1 MTTYVEK
8 LDFYRPASEIF
19 ERYHQEPF
27 AIFLDSSTPVASCC
41 DSSQFADSSQ
51 TPSMPVAGRCNS
63 AQFAGSSQ
71 AFSAPVADCCS
82 SSSRQYER
90 YSIIALEPY
99 LILTET
105 EGRCTE
111 NGAACPE
118 SLEQR
123 LSRRLEE
130 HREEN
135 PTHLPLI
142 AGAFGYFSYDFCRK
156 FENIHSR
163 HPRTVQVPDAFF
175 AFYDVL
181 IIEDREEHA
190 LYLTM
195 REEAE
200 NFGTRLAKYRSEL
213 CEPCFV
219 PAPPA
224 HKGLAPFS
232 SAFTKASYQ
241 EAIRRLIEYIRAGDI
256 YIANMTQ
263 QLRLSSSRKPYEVY
277 RYLRTHHPS
286 PFGGFLQGVDFQV
299 VCASPERFVRIRG
312 SRIETR
318 PIKGTRKRGST
329 EQEDSMLRE
338 ELRHSTKDRSEL
350 LMIVDLERNDLNH
363 ICEAGSVQVPEHFVI
378 EDYSTVFHLVSTVI
392 GRRRQDIEIPELLH
406 SLFPGGS
413 ITGAPKIRAM
423 EIIDELEL
431 ERRNLYTGTLGYFS
445 LDGNCDFNIMIRTGI
460 CHGNQW
466 HLGVGGGITCESDPE
481 AEYEETLQK
490 AKAMREALWSGDG
503 ARGQADTRGLSG
515 TMALAD
521 RPIATTLV
529 NYPTASATALAGYP
543 KGSTVRANIPIRAAE
558 LILTMTLCRRRLY
571 DQRRRRIFFRAGSI

>member
-1 MTTYVEK
+1 MTTHVEK
-8 LDFYRPASEIF
+8 LDFYRPTAEIF

-27 AIFLDSSTPVASCC
+27 AIFLDSSTSVASRCNSTPVASYC
-41 DSSQFADSSQ
+41 DSSQFADYSQ
-51 TPSMPVAGRCNS
+51 TPSTPVAGRCS
-63 AQFAGSSQ
+63 SSQFAGSSP
-71 AFSAPVADCCS
+71 APSTPVADCCS

-130 HREEN
+130 HREDN

-181 IIEDREEHA
+181 IIEDREERA

-200 NFGTRLAKYRSEL
+200 DFGARLTKYRAEL
-213 CEPCFV
+213 RKPCFV

-232 SAFTKASYQ
+232 SAFTKASYK

-263 QLRLSSSRKPYEVY
+263 QLRLSSSREPYEVY
-277 RYLRTHHPS
+277 RYLRTHHPT

-312 SRIETR
+312 NRVETR

-392 GRRRQDIEIPELLH
+392 GRRRQDIEVPELLH

-460 CHGNQW
+460 CRGNQW

-490 AKAMREALWSGDG
+490 AKAMREALWSGND
-503 ARGQADTRGLSG
+503 ARGQADSDDARELSDGLGDDAHGQAEGLDS
-515 TMALAD
+515 ARKHAD
-521 RPIATTLV
+521 TGGGVDTDDDFVREE
-529 NYPTASATALAGYP
+529 
-543 KGSTVRANIPIRAAE
+543 TV
-558 LILTMTLCRRRLY
+558 
-571 DQRRRRIFFRAGSI
+571 

>member
-1 MTTYVEK
+1 MTTHVEK
-8 LDFYRPASEIF
+8 LDFYRPTAEIF

-27 AIFLDSSTPVASCC
+27 AIFLDSSTSVASRCNSTPVAGRC
-41 DSSQFADSSQ
+41 SSPQFADSSPA
-51 TPSMPVAGRCNS
+51 PSTSVASRCNS

-71 AFSAPVADCCS
+71 APSTPIAGRCS
-82 SSSRQYER
+82 TSSRQYER

-111 NGAACPE
+111 NGAVCPE
-118 SLEQR
+118 PLEQR
-123 LSRRLEE
+123 LSWRLEE

-156 FENIHSR
+156 FETIRSR

-200 NFGTRLAKYRSEL
+200 DFGTRLAKYRSEL

-277 RYLRTHHPS
+277 RYLRTHHPT

-299 VCASPERFVRIRG
+299 VCASPERFVRIREN
-312 SRIETR
+312 RVETR

-503 ARGQADTRGLSG
+503 ARGQAGTRRLSDGLGDGARGQADTRGLSDG
-515 TMALAD
+515 LGDGARGLSEGLD
-521 RPIATTLV
+521 
-529 NYPTASATALAGYP
+529 SARKHDDTG
-543 KGSTVRANIPIRAAE
+543 GGVDTDDDFVQEETV
-558 LILTMTLCRRRLY
+558 
-571 DQRRRRIFFRAGSI
+571 

>member
-51 TPSMPVAGRCNS
+51 TPSMPVAGRCS
-63 AQFAGSSQ
+63 SSQYAGSSQ
-71 AFSAPVADCCS
+71 APSTPVAGRC

-123 LSRRLEE
+123 LSRRLEK

-181 IIEDREEHA
+181 IIEDREERA
-190 LYLTM
+190 LYLAM
-195 REEAE
+195 REEAAD
-200 NFGTRLAKYRSEL
+200 FGARLTKYRSEL
-213 CEPCFV
+213 RKPCFV
-219 PAPPA
+219 PAPTA

-241 EAIRRLIEYIRAGDI
+241 KAIRRLIEYIRAGDI

-263 QLRLSSSRKPYEVY
+263 QLRLSSSRDPYEVY
-277 RYLRTHHPS
+277 RYLRTHHPA

-312 SRIETR
+312 NRVETR

-329 EQEDSMLRE
+329 KQEDSMLRE
-338 ELRHSTKDRSEL
+338 ELRHSAKDRSEL

-503 ARGQADTRGLSG
+503 ARGQAG
-515 TMALAD
+515 T
-521 RPIATTLV
+521 
-529 NYPTASATALAGYP
+529 
-543 KGSTVRANIPIRAAE
+543 
-558 LILTMTLCRRRLY
+558 RRLS
-571 DQRRRRIFFRAGSI
+571 DGLGNDARGQADSDDARELSDGLGDDAHGQVEGLDSARKHADTGGGVDTDDDFVQEETV

>member
-1 MTTYVEK
+1 MTTHVEK
-8 LDFYRPASEIF
+8 LDFYRPTADIF

-27 AIFLDSSTPVASCC
+27 AIFLDSSTPVAGRCSSPQFAGSSQAPSTSVASCC
-41 DSSQFADSSQ
+41 GSSQFADSLQ
-51 TPSMPVAGRCNS
+51 APSTPVAGRCS
-63 AQFAGSSQ
+63 SPQFADSSQ

-181 IIEDREEHA
+181 IIEDREERA

-200 NFGTRLAKYRSEL
+200 DFGARLTKYRAEL
-213 CEPCFV
+213 RKPCFV

-232 SAFTKASYQ
+232 SAFTKASYK

-263 QLRLSSSRKPYEVY
+263 QLRLSSSREPYEVY
-277 RYLRTHHPS
+277 RYLRTHHPA

-392 GRRRQDIEIPELLH
+392 GRRRQDIEVPELLH

-460 CHGNQW
+460 CRGNQW

-490 AKAMREALWSGDG
+490 AKAMREALWPGGG
-503 ARGQADTRGLSG
+503 ARGQAG
-515 TMALAD
+515 T
-521 RPIATTLV
+521 
-529 NYPTASATALAGYP
+529 
-543 KGSTVRANIPIRAAE
+543 
-558 LILTMTLCRRRLY
+558 RRLS
-571 DQRRRRIFFRAGSI
+571 DGLGDDAHGQTEELDSARKQADTGGGCVDTADDFVREETV

>member
-1 MTTYVEK
+1 MTTHVEK
-8 LDFYRPASEIF
+8 LDFYRPTADIF

-27 AIFLDSSTPVASCC
+27 AIFLDSSTPVAGRCSSPQFAGSSQAPSTPVASCC

-51 TPSMPVAGRCNS
+51 TPSMPVAGRCS
-63 AQFAGSSQ
+63 SSQFAGSSQ

-111 NGAACPE
+111 NGAVCPE
-118 SLEQR
+118 PLEQR
-123 LSRRLEE
+123 LSWRLEE

-156 FENIHSR
+156 FETIRSR

-181 IIEDREEHA
+181 IIEDREEHV

-200 NFGTRLAKYRSEL
+200 DFGTRLAKYRSEL

-277 RYLRTHHPS
+277 RYLRTHHPT

-312 SRIETR
+312 NRVETR

-503 ARGQADTRGLSG
+503 ARGQADSDDARELSDGLGGDARGQAEGL
-515 TMALAD
+515 D
-521 RPIATTLV
+521 
-529 NYPTASATALAGYP
+529 SARKHDDTG
-543 KGSTVRANIPIRAAE
+543 GGVDTDDDFVQEETV
-558 LILTMTLCRRRLY
+558 
-571 DQRRRRIFFRAGSI
+571 

>member
-27 AIFLDSSTPVASCC
+27 AIFLVSSTPVAGRC
-41 DSSQFADSSQ
+41 SSSQYAGSSQAPSTPVAGRYSSPQFADSSQ
-51 TPSMPVAGRCNS
+51 APSTPVASRCNS

-71 AFSAPVADCCS
+71 AFSAPVADCCR

-200 NFGTRLAKYRSEL
+200 DFGVRLTKYRSEL
-213 CEPCFV
+213 RKPCFV

-232 SAFTKASYQ
+232 SAFTKASYK

-277 RYLRTHHPS
+277 RYLRTHHPT
-286 PFGGFLQGVDFQV
+286 PFSGFLQGVDFQV

-312 SRIETR
+312 NRVETR

-503 ARGQADTRGLSG
+503 ARGQADSDDARELSDGLGDGARGLSEG
-515 TMALAD
+515 LDSARKHAD
-521 RPIATTLV
+521 TGGGVDTDDDFV
-529 NYPTASATALAGYP
+529 QEE
-543 KGSTVRANIPIRAAE
+543 TV
-558 LILTMTLCRRRLY
+558 
-571 DQRRRRIFFRAGSI
+571 

>member
-1 MTTYVEK
+1 MTTHVEK
-8 LDFYRPASEIF
+8 LDFYRPTAEIF

-27 AIFLDSSTPVASCC
+27 AIFLDSSTSVADCC
-41 DSSQFADSSQ
+41 SSAQFAGSSPA
-51 TPSMPVAGRCNS
+51 PSMPVAGRCS
-63 AQFAGSSQ
+63 SPQFADYSQ
-71 AFSAPVADCCS
+71 APSTPVAGRCS
-82 SSSRQYER
+82 TPSRQYER

-111 NGAACPE
+111 NGTVCPE
-118 SLEQR
+118 PLEQR

-190 LYLTM
+190 LYLAM
-195 REEAE
+195 REEAAD
-200 NFGTRLAKYRSEL
+200 FGARLTKYRSEL
-213 CEPCFV
+213 RKPCFV

-241 EAIRRLIEYIRAGDI
+241 KAIRRLIEYIRAGDI

-263 QLRLSSSRKPYEVY
+263 QLRLSSSREPYEVY
-277 RYLRTHHPS
+277 RYLRTHHPA

-392 GRRRQDIEIPELLH
+392 GRKRQDIEIPELLH

-445 LDGNCDFNIMIRTGI
+445 LNGNCDFNIMIRTGI

-490 AKAMREALWSGDG
+490 AKAMREALWSGGG
-503 ARGQADTRGLSG
+503 ARGQADTRRLSG
-515 TMALAD
+515 SDGARGQAD
-521 RPIATTLV
+521 SDDARELSDGLGGGARGQ
-529 NYPTASATALAGYP
+529 AG
-543 KGSTVRANIPIRAAE
+543 T
-558 LILTMTLCRRRLY
+558 RRLS
-571 DQRRRRIFFRAGSI
+571 DGLGDGARGQTDTGGGVDTDDDFVQEETV